1 MSTNFVCQKYDI
13 NRNCNHLSSQVRKY
27 VSETIDND
35 SARQGTLI
43 KDFLRM
49 NDYQPDANISD
60 IVEYLCL
67 V

>member
-1 MSTNFVCQKYDI
+1 MCHTYYI
-13 NRNCNHLSSQVRKY
+13 NRNCNHFSLQVRKC

-49 NDYQPDANISD
+49 NDDQHDANISD
-60 IVEYLCL
+60 TVD
-67 V
+67 